1 MVRALVLGRA
11 MGARYVAMA
20 RQSCAVSPRGTPAV
34 AAHRGAFARGSPVRR
49 AGKEAEPQAAG
60 RRARAKRAQ
69 QLRSSSTWR
78 SRALRKGNHSPSRRT
93 CVCRRRSFLF
103 GWLLSFLLEQR
114 QRKLAQHPIREAV
127 DAVRALAAT
136 RPALVS
142 SSRTAVADRG
152 TLSHTCRRARR
163 RSRRTSAAP
172 ENRRW
177 TVGNS
182 TPGRGTGVRTPRD
195 AGKCPSASMLPG
207 PPRRDS
213 RLQELAHDHSRARSV
228 LP

>member
-1 MVRALVLGRA
+1 

-93 CVCRRRSFLF
+93 CVCRRRSSSGGSSRSCLSSVSASLRSIRFEKR
-103 GWLLSFLLEQR
+103 WMPCAPWPPRDLLLCRAHARRS
-114 QRKLAQHPIREAV
+114 PIVARCRTRAG
-127 DAVRALAAT
+127 VRA
-136 RPALVS
+136 
-142 SSRTAVADRG
+142 
-152 TLSHTCRRARR
+152 
-163 RSRRTSAAP
+163 
-172 ENRRW
+172 
-177 TVGNS
+177 VG
-182 TPGRGTGVRTPRD
+182 PGAHP
-195 AGKCPSASMLPG
+195 
-207 PPRRDS
+207 PPRRTVAGPSETRRPVGARASERREMPANARRHRCCLVRPGATRAS
-213 RLQELAHDHSRARSV
+213 RS
-228 LP
+228 